1 MSKLEI
7 KSSFIKNTKPIVSI
21 LKSILG
27 FIGIYMVSAII
38 GGLCVILI
46 STCVG
51 INISGGDVR
60 NNMLAQNIKLFGYV
74 FFTVG
79 TIMYCKF
86 IEKRSMQSMGLIKKG
101 FIINYLKGFIIG
113 IILISAV
120 LLISLASRA
129 LIYKGIS
136 NNIDG
141 LAILLFLVG
150 YIIQGMAEEVMCR
163 GYLMTSLFK
172 KTSMFWA
179 ILISSVVFT
188 LPHLLSL
195 FASGVQ
201 FITIGF
207 VNTML
212 LSVFLSLFMIKGK
225 NIWVICAI
233 HSSWNYILGVFCGIS
248 VSGGE
253 TNSSILTFTTNEA
266 KGLINGGIY
275 GLEAGILTTVILIIS
290 IAILAFI
297 MKRDINRALMKDYK
311 HNL

>member
-1 MSKLEI
+1 MSTLQI
-7 KSSFIKNTKPIVSI
+7 KSLFIKNKKSILGI

-38 GGLCVILI
+38 AEICII
-46 STCVG
+46 IIFTCVG
-51 INISGGDVR
+51 INIFGDDMP
-60 NNMLAQNIKLFGYV
+60 NNILTQTMPFFGFI

-79 TIMYCKF
+79 TIIYCKF
-86 IEKRSMQSMGLIKKG
+86 IEKRSMESMGFIKKG

-120 LLISLASRA
+120 ILISLATGA
-129 LIYKGIS
+129 LTYDGIS
-136 NNIDG
+136 NNINV
-141 LAILLFLVG
+141 LSILLFLVG
-150 YIIQGMAEEVMCR
+150 YIIQGMGEEVMCR
-163 GYLMTSLFK
+163 GYLMTSLSK

-179 ILISSVVFT
+179 VLLSSLAFT
-188 LPHLLSL
+188 FPHLSSL

-201 FITIGF
+201 FGTIGL

-212 LSVFLSLFMIKGK
+212 FSVFVSLFMIKGK

-253 TNSSILTFTTNEA
+253 TNASILNFAANES
-266 KGLINGGIY
+266 KSLINGGMY
-275 GLEAGILTTVILIIS
+275 GLEAGIITTVILIIG
-290 IAILAFI
+290 IAILIFT
-297 MKRDINRALMKDYK
+297 MKRKNKTEF
-311 HNL
+311 